1 MLLCHGFPSTQRP
14 GVPSR
19 SYEQFAERV
28 AEEQGWTVLAVSL
41 RGCGQSEGQFSML
54 GWLNDVARA
63 IQKLRDEGSQRIWLV
78 GSTTGGSLAIMAAA
92 RDPEIRGVAV
102 MAPRADFDDWASD
115 PRRFLQHC
123 RNVGVI
129 DDEDYPSS
137 VNQWSSELR
146 QHRAIDSV
154 KDMGSRPLLILH
166 GTNDRQVPLDDARH
180 LAEALHSPELRLVS
194 GADHRIRHDPR
205 ALAVLLG
212 WLERQAVESVD

>member
-1 MLLCHGFPSTQRP
+1 
-14 GVPSR
+14 
-19 SYEQFAERV
+19 
-28 AEEQGWTVLAVSL
+28 
-41 RGCGQSEGQFSML
+41 
-54 GWLNDVARA
+54 
-63 IQKLRDEGSQRIWLV
+63 
-78 GSTTGGSLAIMAAA
+78 MAAA

-129 DDEDYPSS
+129 DDENYPSS

-180 LAEALHSPELRLVS
+180 LAEAHHSPELRLVS

>member
-1 MLLCHGFPSTQRP
+1 
-14 GVPSR
+14 
-19 SYEQFAERV
+19 
-28 AEEQGWTVLAVSL
+28 
-41 RGCGQSEGQFSML
+41 
-54 GWLNDVARA
+54 
-63 IQKLRDEGSQRIWLV
+63 
-78 GSTTGGSLAIMAAA
+78 
-92 RDPEIRGVAV
+92 

-180 LAEALHSPELRLVS
+180 LAEAHHSPELRLVS